1 MTPDLEPLLCSC
13 GKHSARLQP
22 PGCKKP
28 KWQVFSVKKTG
39 NKPQVVT
46 SRAKKEDALCVVR
59 DLCAGV
65 YEKQNQP
72 RAAAAVPEARSRPV
86 RKRKQPDE
94 ATAPA
99 TAATKPAGP
108 GRGHKGPRWTDPV
121 QRAERVLAQ
130 SKPAHGDMRYA
141 LERTTE
147 ECKRLRKLCEEVRER
162 LVVYELSLCVRASI
176 DCCLHLDR

>member
-86 RKRKQPDE
+86 RKRKQLDE

-108 GRGHKGPRWTDPV
+108 GRGHK
-121 QRAERVLAQ
+121 QL
-130 SKPAHGDMRYA
+130 
-141 LERTTE
+141 
-147 ECKRLRKLCEEVRER
+147 VREGMF
-162 LVVYELSLCVRASI
+162 VGGECTNETEPYIIAIALSGPMVWRGEAGSCWLGKITEGAYLCFL
-176 DCCLHLDR
+176 CF